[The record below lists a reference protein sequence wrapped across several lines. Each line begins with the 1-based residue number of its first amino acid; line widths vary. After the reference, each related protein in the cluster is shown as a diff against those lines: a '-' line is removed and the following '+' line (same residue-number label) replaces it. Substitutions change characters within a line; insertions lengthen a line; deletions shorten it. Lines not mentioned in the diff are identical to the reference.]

1 MKTFEEITATTLDR
15 CLMRIRPWTAPGID
29 GVTRDEFRLAGGCSI
44 LARDLHGG
52 TYSPLPNRRSWLAKP
67 NGERRPIAVP
77 TIRDRVAQRAVS
89 AILSARYEPVFSDAS
104 FGFRPARK
112 AEQAVRRVMRAI
124 EERSTAVVVE
134 FDIRSFFDT
143 VRHAAL
149 LGRLAEDG
157 VDGRV
162 VALVAA
168 FLTAPIVEAARST
181 TPTIGTP
188 QGGPLSPILAN
199 VILDLALDAWF
210 PKAVR
215 ERGWPPA
222 ELIRFA
228 DDFVVIVNDEV
239 TAEDVLDQV
248 GRRLFAFGLE
258 VHPEKTRL
266 VRVRAPRRGERGDSF
281 DFLGWTIRFE
291 EFEHGR
297 RLVRRTSFRSIKR
310 TLQRLTREM
319 RGDDWRT
326 KTAGERH
333 DWFLAVL
340 RGHREYFLVP
350 GNEAAVRHFEDEF
363 ASRFDQAA
371 KRIWPGADDPV
382 SS

>member
-1 MKTFEEITATTLDR
+1 MLGAR
-15 CLMRIRPWTAPGID
+15 CSEAW
-29 GVTRDEFRLAGGCSI
+29 
-44 LARDLHGG
+44 AR
-52 TYSPLPNRRSWLAKP
+52 RRSRDDPDRDGLAEP
-67 NGERRPIAVP
+67 LGLAVDPVLVGRAVDQGAGERG
-77 TIRDRVAQRAVS
+77 TKRVAQLGEPGVIADDF
-89 AILSARYEPVFSDAS
+89 EPVG

-112 AEQAVRRVMRAI
+112 AEHAVRRVMRAI
-124 EERSTAVVVE
+124 EERPTAVVVE

-143 VRHAAL
+143 VCHAAL

-210 PKAVR
+210 PKAVG

-228 DDFVVIVNDEV
+228 DDFVVVVNDEV

-248 GRRLFAFGLE
+248 GRRLCAFGLE

-291 EFEHGR
+291 EHDHGR
-297 RLVRRTSFRSIKR
+297 RIVRRTSFRSMRR
-310 TLQRLTREM
+310 TLQRLQREM
-319 RGDDWRT
+319 RGGEWRK
-326 KTAGERH
+326 KTATERH

-350 GNEAAVRHFEDEF
+350 GNEPQVLHFQGEVERLVMRAQRRARLRADSVG
-363 ASRFDQAA
+363 ARMLDT
-371 KRIWPGADDPV
+371 KRG
-382 SS
+382 